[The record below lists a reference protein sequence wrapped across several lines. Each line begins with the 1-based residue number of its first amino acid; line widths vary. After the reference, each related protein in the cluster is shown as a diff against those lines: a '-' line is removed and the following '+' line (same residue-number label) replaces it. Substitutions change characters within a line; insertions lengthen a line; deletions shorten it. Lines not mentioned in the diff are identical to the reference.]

1 MVILRGYSWRASA
14 DDPLA
19 CGVGQRCQIAGYNL
33 KQAFDAL
40 RELATT
46 PDPPKRPIGFINP
59 EDKGSKKTSGAKG
72 KT

>member
-1 MVILRGYSWRASA
+1 LRLDPNFRAL
-14 DDPLA
+14 LA
-19 CGVGQRCQIAGYNL
+19 Q
-33 KQAFDAL
+33 L
-40 RELATT
+40 RRLIEAVNQLMAP